1 MSAGNK
7 PDIPVQKVN
16 NTDDSKDTDKSA
28 KIQALMAKITQKR
41 RSDSKGNTKRYSEPE
56 QNPAEKLLEPV
67 GSGFTTRIDA
77 LIGDTVI
84 EPSGDVPKVET
95 MSEKVDPI
103 TGNINMEIEN

>member
-1 MSAGNK
+1 MSTGNTS
-7 PDIPVQKVN
+7 DTPVRKVK

-41 RSDSKGNTKRYSEPE
+41 QSDSKGNTKRYSAPE
-56 QNPAEKLLEPV
+56 QKPAEKLLEPV

-84 EPSGDVPKVET
+84 ETSGDAPKVKT

-103 TGNINMEIEN
+103 TGNINMKIEN